1 MEKYPLF
8 FQSFLV
14 IILLLKVVFLICVGL
29 RFYAKKKEDTE
40 QIQFMDELTE
50 QLHKSYSVMMS
61 ILLILLF
68 SNLINSGEVCIDGHL
83 KTYLSTFGILSFFDF
98 LNR

>member
-29 RFYAKKKEDTE
+29 RFYTKKKEDTE

-68 SNLINSGEVCIDGHL
+68 SNLITPTVKKNET
-83 KTYLSTFGILSFFDF
+83 KLSLFNF
-98 LNR
+98 L